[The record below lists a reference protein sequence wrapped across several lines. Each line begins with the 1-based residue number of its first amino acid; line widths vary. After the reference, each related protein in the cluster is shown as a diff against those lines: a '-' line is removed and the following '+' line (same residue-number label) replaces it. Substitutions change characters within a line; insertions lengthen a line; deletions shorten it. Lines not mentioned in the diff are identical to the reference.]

1 LKQAATHDASLNEV
15 LALCDEARIRADEA
29 ARALRTYRD
38 RLDIDPGELARVE
51 ARLTAMHDAARK
63 YRVRPDEL
71 AALAEQTAA
80 RLAILAAGGD
90 AGRLAQAEADARR
103 ALLDLAGQLSAK
115 RKLAAAELGHRV
127 SAMMKRLSMAGGRVE
142 IALTPLAEPASFGLE
157 TVELQVATHA
167 KQALGPLA
175 RIASGGEL
183 SRLGLAMQV
192 VLAEVGELP
201 TLVFDEVD
209 VGIGGA
215 VAATVGLMLQQLGAR
230 RQVLCVT
237 HLPQV
242 AACADH
248 HHLVVKHAGAGE
260 VATELA
266 RLDST
271 GRVEELARMLGG
283 REVTAKTRAHA
294 RELLA
299 QHRSPPP

>member
-1 LKQAATHDASLNEV
+1 
-15 LALCDEARIRADEA
+15 
-29 ARALRTYRD
+29 
-38 RLDIDPGELARVE
+38 
-51 ARLTAMHDAARK
+51 
-63 YRVRPDEL
+63 
-71 AALAEQTAA
+71 
-80 RLAILAAGGD
+80 
-90 AGRLAQAEADARR
+90 
-103 ALLDLAGQLSAK
+103 
-115 RKLAAAELGHRV
+115 
-127 SAMMKRLSMAGGRVE
+127 MAGGRVE

-167 KQALGPLA
+167 KQQLGPLA
-175 RIASGGEL
+175 RVASGGEL
-183 SRLGLAMQV
+183 SRLGLAIQV

-209 VGIGGA
+209 AGIGGA
-215 VAATVGLMLQQLGAR
+215 VAATVGRMLQQLGTR

-248 HHLVVKHAGAGE
+248 HHRVVKRAGAGE

-266 RLDST
+266 RLDSS

-283 REVTAKTRAHA
+283 HEVTAKTRAHA

-299 QHRSPPP
+299 QQRAPAPP